1 VSLFLNVFVWTEPAN
16 LSLLRVDII
25 MKMERNMV
33 CVLTT
38 EREKETGSED
48 DNTSSRNP
56 SMTLMRKTVYIL
68 YFYVCLSTQCLIFSF
83 SHYSDRPL
91 GIQGLQM
98 WRVR

>member
-1 VSLFLNVFVWTEPAN
+1 
-16 LSLLRVDII
+16 
-25 MKMERNMV
+25 MV

-68 YFYVCLSTQCLIFSF
+68 YFYVCLSTQSFIFSF

-91 GIQGLQM
+91 GIQRLQM